1 VALWLSCKAS
11 KRGGVGDLTQEQ
23 LETLA
28 SLIERL
34 HSLGVTAKFAD
45 VAEGPVVT
53 VYRFLPTGKTRV
65 SHLEA
70 LSADFA
76 VATGSEAIVVKR
88 IPGDTAVGVFVPNRV
103 RVPVHFRDCVAK
115 AWGVKDEK
123 AVPLCLGI
131 DNYGNFVVEDLAE
144 MPHLLVAGSTGSG
157 KSTLLT
163 SLIAASV
170 YLVDSSRLALIL
182 SDTKGVEFAHFAKV
196 PHLLFQPATSPY
208 ETCERM
214 EWLIAESERRM
225 KLFARCGLRNVREY
239 NEIIDGRNLE
249 VAHSDEGKWTAP
261 LPAIVLVID
270 ELADILTDRS
280 KTDDKLSLGKLAAAQ
295 LSRIVARSRA
305 AGCYVI
311 AATQRPSVD
320 IVAGSIKSNFP
331 ARISFRLPSQ
341 IDSRTVLGYGGAE
354 HLLSQGDMLFVN
366 PNKPGLIRLH
376 APLASYVDVGAC
388 VEASVRST
396 NA

>member
-1 VALWLSCKAS
+1 MGAWQP
-11 KRGGVGDLTQEQ
+11 RGAFAKGRVGDLTQEQ

-34 HSLGVTAKFAD
+34 HSLGVTAKFVD

-88 IPGDTAVGVFVPNRV
+88 VPGDTAVGVFVPNRV

-131 DNYGNFVVEDLAE
+131 DNYGNFIVEDLAE

-196 PHLLFQPATSPY
+196 PHLLFEPATSPY
-208 ETCERM
+208 QTCERM
-214 EWLIAESERRM
+214 EWLVNETDRRM
-225 KLFARCGLRNVREY
+225 KEFKYAGLRNIKEY
-239 NEIIDGRNLE
+239 NEGNQKPFPFIIL
-249 VAHSDEGKWTAP
+249 
-261 LPAIVLVID
+261 IID

-376 APLASYVDVGAC
+376 APLASYVDVEAC

>member
-1 VALWLSCKAS
+1 MGAWQPRRAFAKG
-11 KRGGVGDLTQEQ
+11 RVGDLTQEQ

-34 HSLGVTAKFAD
+34 HSLGVTAKFVD

-88 IPGDTAVGVFVPNRV
+88 VPGDTAVGVFVPNRV

-196 PHLLFQPATSPY
+196 PHLLFEPATSPY
-208 ETCERM
+208 QTCERM
-214 EWLIAESERRM
+214 EWLVNETDRRM
-225 KLFARCGLRNVREY
+225 KEFKYAGLRNIKEY
-239 NEIIDGRNLE
+239 NEGNQKPFPFIIL
-249 VAHSDEGKWTAP
+249 
-261 LPAIVLVID
+261 IID

-376 APLASYVDVGAC
+376 APLASYVDVEAC

>member
-1 VALWLSCKAS
+1 MGAWQP
-11 KRGGVGDLTQEQ
+11 RGAFAKGRVGDLTQEQ

-88 IPGDTAVGVFVPNRV
+88 VPGDTAVGVFVPNRV

-196 PHLLFQPATSPY
+196 PHLLFEPATSPY
-208 ETCERM
+208 QTCERM
-214 EWLIAESERRM
+214 EWLVNETDRRM
-225 KLFARCGLRNVREY
+225 KEFKYAGLRNIKEY
-239 NEIIDGRNLE
+239 NEGNQKPFPFIIL
-249 VAHSDEGKWTAP
+249 
-261 LPAIVLVID
+261 IID

-376 APLASYVDVGAC
+376 APLASYVDVEAC

>member
-1 VALWLSCKAS
+1 
-11 KRGGVGDLTQEQ
+11 LTQEQ

-88 IPGDTAVGVFVPNRV
+88 VPGDTAVGVFVPNRV

-196 PHLLFQPATSPY
+196 PHLLFEPATSPY
-208 ETCERM
+208 QTCERM
-214 EWLIAESERRM
+214 EWLVNETDRRM
-225 KLFARCGLRNVREY
+225 KEFKYAGLRNIKEY
-239 NEIIDGRNLE
+239 NEGNQKPFPFIIL
-249 VAHSDEGKWTAP
+249 
-261 LPAIVLVID
+261 IID

-376 APLASYVDVGAC
+376 APLASYVDVEAC